1 MIELNGTF
9 FIQLVNFLVL
19 LAILNFIIYR
29 PIRDIIKKRSAKMAA
44 DLTEIEDF
52 TGQSEQ
58 KIEDYQAALDKA
70 RKEGDVVRT
79 TLKEEAVQHEKKILT
94 EAGDQG
100 AKELEAARQ
109 ETASQRD
116 KALGELEKQVQG
128 YASMV
133 ADKVL
138 VNA

>member
-44 DLTEIEDF
+44 DLNEIEDF

-79 TLKEEAVQHEKKILT
+79 NLKEEAVQHEKKILT